1 MTELE
6 HIMLQA
12 LQDMQTNFKADL
24 SDSERSFREALT
36 DLPNTYTLQEQR
48 WDRELAAFV
57 KTQQNLQSMFNQ
69 VSAENAR
76 LSAQVNGLTAQMETL
91 TKLLNS
97 LSA

>member
-6 HIMLQA
+6 QIMLQA
-12 LQDMQTNFKADL
+12 LQDMQKSFKADL
-24 SDSERSFREALT
+24 DDSERSFMEALT
-36 DLPNTYTLQEQR
+36 DLSNTYTLQEQR
-48 WDRELAAFV
+48 WERELAAFV
-57 KTQQNLQSMFNQ
+57 RAQQNLQSMFNQ

>member
-1 MTELE
+1 M
-6 HIMLQA
+6 
-12 LQDMQTNFKADL
+12 D
-24 SDSERSFREALT
+24 DSERSFREALT
-36 DLPNTYTLQEQR
+36 DLSNTYTLQEQR
-48 WDRELAAFV
+48 WERELAAFV
-57 KTQQNLQSMFNQ
+57 RAQQNLQSMFNQ

>member
-6 HIMLQA
+6 QIMLQA
-12 LQDMQTNFKADL
+12 LQDMQKNLKADL
-24 SDSERSFREALT
+24 DDSERSFREALT
-36 DLPNTYTLQEQR
+36 DLSNTYTLQEQR

>member
-6 HIMLQA
+6 QIMLQA
-12 LQDMQTNFKADL
+12 LQDMQKNLKADL
-24 SDSERSFREALT
+24 DDSERSFREALT
-36 DLPNTYTLQEQR
+36 DLSNTYTLQEQR
-48 WDRELAAFV
+48 WERELAAFV
-57 KTQQNLQSMFNQ
+57 RAQQNLQSMFNQ

-76 LSAQVNGLTAQMETL
+76 LSAQVTSL

>member
-6 HIMLQA
+6 QIMLQA
-12 LQDMQTNFKADL
+12 LQDMQKNLKADL
-24 SDSERSFREALT
+24 DDSERSFREALT
-36 DLPNTYTLQEQR
+36 DLSNTYTLQEQR
-48 WDRELAAFV
+48 WERELATFV
-57 KTQQNLQSMFNQ
+57 RAQQNLQSMFNQ

-97 LSA
+97 LSE

>member
-6 HIMLQA
+6 QIMLQA

-36 DLPNTYTLQEQR
+36 DLESGYSQQAQR
-48 WDRELAAFV
+48 WERELAAFMKV
-57 KTQQNLQSMFNQ
+57 QQNLRSMFET
-69 VSAENAR
+69 VTAENAR
-76 LSAQVNGLTAQMETL
+76 LSVQVNSLTAQMETL

-97 LSA
+97 LSS

>member
-6 HIMLQA
+6 QIMLQA
-12 LQDMQTNFKADL
+12 LQDMQKSFNADL
-24 SDSERSFREALT
+24 DDSERSFREALT
-36 DLPNTYTLQEQR
+36 DLSNTYTLQEQR

>member
-1 MTELE
+1 MTQLE
-6 HIMLQA
+6 QIMLQA
-12 LQDMQTNFKADL
+12 LQDMQK
-24 SDSERSFREALT
+24 SFRDDLDASEFSFNQALT
-36 DLPNTYTLQEQR
+36 DLENGYTQQVQR
-48 WDRELAAFV
+48 WERELVAFA
-57 KTQQNLQSMFNQ
+57 KAQQSLQSMFNQ

>member
-6 HIMLQA
+6 QIMLQA
-12 LQDMQTNFKADL
+12 LQDKQKNLKADL
-24 SDSERSFREALT
+24 DDSERSFREALT
-36 DLPNTYTLQEQR
+36 DLSNTYTLQEQR
-48 WDRELAAFV
+48 WERELATFV
-57 KTQQNLQSMFNQ
+57 RAQQNLQSMFNQ

-97 LSA
+97 LSE

>member
-6 HIMLQA
+6 QIMLQA

-36 DLPNTYTLQEQR
+36 DLEVGYTQQVQR
-48 WDRELAAFV
+48 WDRELAGFMKA
-57 KTQQNLQSMFNQ
+57 QQNLQSMFNQ

>member
-6 HIMLQA
+6 QIMLQA
-12 LQDMQTNFKADL
+12 LQDMQKSFKADL
-24 SDSERSFREALT
+24 DDSERSFREALT
-36 DLPNTYTLQEQR
+36 DLSNTYTLQEQR
-48 WDRELAAFV
+48 WERELAAFV
-57 KTQQNLQSMFNQ
+57 RTQQNLQSMFNQ

>member
-6 HIMLQA
+6 QIMLQA
-12 LQDMQTNFKADL
+12 LQDMQKNLKADL
-24 SDSERSFREALT
+24 DDSERSFREALT
-36 DLPNTYTLQEQR
+36 DLSNTYTLQEQR
-48 WDRELAAFV
+48 WERELAAFV
-57 KTQQNLQSMFNQ
+57 RAQQNLQSMFNQ

-97 LSA
+97 LSE

>member
-6 HIMLQA
+6 QIMLQA
-12 LQDMQTNFKADL
+12 LQDMQKNLKADL
-24 SDSERSFREALT
+24 DDSERSFREALT
-36 DLPNTYTLQEQR
+36 DLSNTYTLQEQR
-48 WDRELAAFV
+48 WERELAAFV
-57 KTQQNLQSMFNQ
+57 RAQQNLQSMFNQ